1 MVHYAA
7 KLDARAI
14 DVAEAQIVYQVI
26 GVTIEM
32 DIQHYEAPDLGVV
45 STGDAFDLAWI
56 TVVFVLSIITI
67 LIAGGVAAYCIHKG
81 MNLQWVFQISPWL
94 LKFACFTWR

>member
-56 TVVFVLSIITI
+56 TVVFVLSIIAI
-67 LIAGGVAAYCIHKG
+67 LIAGGLAAYCIYKG
-81 MNLQWVFQISPWL
+81 MTLQWAFRINPWL
-94 LKFACFTWR
+94 LKFACYGWR